1 MTIAMPPLASVRKPR
16 PMPAWKIAFYRQ
28 CRLWHGWLSAFAFIA
43 LMFFSATGLLLNHPE
58 WLAGQD
64 GAAVESH
71 ARLNPPELKA
81 KTAPALAALL
91 KERKLVQGVYAS
103 GDIDED
109 MALLRFEGVTGNTSV
124 SLDLTSGEAD
134 IAYRKATALTVLND
148 LHRGKNAGT
157 AWKWL
162 IDVSAGIFLLLSLIG
177 YILFFSMRHRLPQ
190 VLLLTL
196 GSIGILVGLFL
207 KFVP

>member
-1 MTIAMPPLASVRKPR
+1 MTIAMPPLAASHRPR
-16 PMPAWKIAFYRQ
+16 PMPAWKINFYRQ

-58 WLAGQD
+58 WFAGED
-64 GAAVESH
+64 GAALESH
-71 ARLNPPELKA
+71 ARLNPSELKA
-81 KTAPALAALL
+81 RSAPALAALL
-91 KERKLVQGVYAS
+91 TDRKLVRGVYAS

-109 MALLRFEGVTGNTSV
+109 LALLRFEGVSGNTSV
-124 SLDLTSGEAD
+124 SLDLTSGQAE
-134 IAYRKATALTVLND
+134 IAYQKATALTMLND
-148 LHRGKNAGT
+148 LHRGKNAGA

-162 IDVSAGIFLLLSLIG
+162 IDVSAGIFLILSLIG

-196 GSIGILVGLFL
+196 GGIAVLIGLFL
-207 KFVP
+207 IFVP

>member
-1 MTIAMPPLASVRKPR
+1 MTIALTDLTTARKPR
-16 PMPAWKIAFYRQ
+16 PMSAWKINFYRQ

-58 WLAGQD
+58 WFTAG
-64 GAAVESH
+64 GTTVERQ
-71 ARLNPPELKA
+71 ARLNPSELHA
-81 KTAPALAALL
+81 KPAPALAALL
-91 KERKLVQGVYAS
+91 QDRKLVHGVYAS

-109 MALLRFEGVTGNTSV
+109 LAILRFEGVTGNTSV
-124 SLDLTSGEAD
+124 SLDLVSGQAD
-134 IAYRKATALTVLND
+134 IATQKATALTVLND

-162 IDVSAGIFLLLSLIG
+162 IDISAGLFLVLSLIG
-177 YILFFSMRHRLPQ
+177 YILFFSMRYRLPQ

-196 GSIGILVGLFL
+196 GSIGILAGLFL
-207 KFVP
+207 LFVP

>member
-1 MTIAMPPLASVRKPR
+1 MTIALTDVTAERKPR
-16 PMPAWKIAFYRQ
+16 PMPAWKINFYRQ

-58 WLAGQD
+58 WFTGQD
-64 GAAVESH
+64 GAALESH
-71 ARLNPPELKA
+71 ARFHPPELKA

-109 MALLRFEGVTGNTSV
+109 LAILRFEGVTGNTSV
-124 SLDLTSGEAD
+124 SLDLATGDAD

-177 YILFFSMRHRLPQ
+177 YILFFSMRHKLPQ
-190 VLLLTL
+190 VLLLTA
-196 GSIGILVGLFL
+196 GSVGILIGLFVI
-207 KFVP
+207 FVP

>member
-16 PMPAWKIAFYRQ
+16 PMPAWKITFYRQ

-58 WLAGQD
+58 WFADQD
-64 GAAVESH
+64 GAAVENH
-71 ARLNPPELKA
+71 ARFHPPELKA
-81 KTAPALAALL
+81 KTAPDLAALL

-162 IDVSAGIFLLLSLIG
+162 IDISAGIFLLLSLVG

-196 GSIGILVGLFL
+196 GSVGILIGLFL
-207 KFVP
+207 LFVP